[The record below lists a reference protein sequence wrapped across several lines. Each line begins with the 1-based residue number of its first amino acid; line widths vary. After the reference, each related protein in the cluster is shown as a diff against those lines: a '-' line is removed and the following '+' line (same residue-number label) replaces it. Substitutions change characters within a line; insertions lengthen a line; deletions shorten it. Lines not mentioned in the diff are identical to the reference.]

1 VNNMTDAHRGH
12 PDVLRQPVLGQPQL
26 VEQFLEI
33 DPRMHRGDASF
44 SHDASSMIIDD
55 FDLFRVLL
63 KPHEADPPPVIDTD
77 TVLPLAVTLQRF
89 QPIGGR

>member
-1 VNNMTDAHRGH
+1 
-12 PDVLRQPVLGQPQL
+12 
-26 VEQFLEI
+26 
-33 DPRMHRGDASF
+33 
-44 SHDASSMIIDD
+44 MIIDD